1 MSSNKI
7 NSGSKVTVEIKP
19 KASDSFKGFLVQA
32 RKSDDD
38 SIVGT
43 FETVDDEAQYVS
55 CNNLP
60 QTTVTHRN
68 PSAKTSVKVR
78 WVAPS
83 DFTGGVKILATFVKD
98 YSTFW
103 VKVPSSDLQVT
114 ESDPASEPT
123 SESEPESEAEPT
135 TEQKTGES
143 SSSSVQKS
151 GVYAGCDSTKS
162 CFGFPSNCL
171 NCQNCDLFAS
181 WRK

>member
-1 MSSNKI
+1 M
-7 NSGSKVTVEIKP
+7 ELKP

-43 FETVDDEAQYVS
+43 FETVDDDAQYVS

-68 PSAKTSVKVR
+68 PSDKTSVRVR

-83 DFTGGVKILATFVKD
+83 DFTGDVRILATFVKD

-103 VKVPSSDLQVT
+103 VKVSSSDLQVT
-114 ESDPASEPT
+114 EADPA

-135 TEQKTGES
+135 TEQKTSES

-171 NCQNCDLFAS
+171 DCQNCDLFAS
-181 WRK
+181 WKK